1 MCPIRAI
8 AKNKT
13 DIEYIFMT
21 LTFRPKTITKSKTC
35 NGDEWRRRRA
45 IKGKCPNF
53 PKERFLPLETSVASS
68 ETVIAPFD
76 KKNQFGTLAFSHN
89 SNFKFWLDW
98 GNILCKVWVTRA
110 TTAEFRLLL
119 KCHKYFPSC
128 WFGSKLIEHNL
139 FLAIS
144 PQKKKLLL
152 PLTERLYPILTFSRS
167 QRI

>member
-1 MCPIRAI
+1 MVCGIHIHVNLENVDYEGKEVLVSVDLLGGGRGITITKMCQIRAI

-53 PKERFLPLETSVASS
+53 LKGRLLSLETSVASS

-89 SNFKFWLDW
+89 SNFKFWLV
-98 GNILCKVWVTRA
+98 GERFMQTRGHKA
-110 TTAEFRLLL
+110 SEFRLL
-119 KCHKYFPSC
+119 
-128 WFGSKLIEHNL
+128 
-139 FLAIS
+139 
-144 PQKKKLLL
+144 
-152 PLTERLYPILTFSRS
+152 
-167 QRI
+167 